1 MAKQKEHQLNT
12 RNLGISVWLNLT
24 IALAE
29 VVGGL
34 LANSLSL
41 LSDALH
47 NLGDGLALLFA
58 FVANRIG
65 KRDATSRKTFGYK
78 RIEILSAFINS
89 MVLIA
94 ISVYL
99 FVEAVKRF
107 LNPAE
112 VDGTIMLIVA
122 VIGLLANVISVII
135 LHKDSSHNLNVKAA
149 YLHLIGDTLSSVA
162 VIGGGLLIYFY
173 EMHWVDP
180 LVTVLIGIYILKEA
194 VSIVKE
200 TVDILMQGTP
210 RDLDL
215 DQVQAAIEKIPGVK
229 NIHHVHTWALDE
241 KQFHFEAH
249 VDLQKDIMVSDAT
262 RMQND
267 IEDMLSKHFG
277 INHVTLQFEHD
288 ACSEKDL
295 VNNHTK

>member
-1 MAKQKEHQLNT
+1 MAQKMEHQLNT
-12 RNLGISVWLNLT
+12 KNLRISVWLNLI

-58 FVANRIG
+58 YVANKVG
-65 KRDATSRKTFGYK
+65 KRDATRRKTFGYK

-99 FVEAVKRF
+99 FVEAIRRF

-122 VIGLLANVISVII
+122 IIGLLANVISVII
-135 LHKDSSHNLNVKAA
+135 LHKDSAHNLNVKAA

-162 VIGGGLLIYFY
+162 VIGGEYLSIS
-173 EMHWVDP
+173 M
-180 LVTVLIGIYILKEA
+180 TCIGWI
-194 VSIVKE
+194 
-200 TVDILMQGTP
+200 
-210 RDLDL
+210 R
-215 DQVQAAIEKIPGVK
+215 
-229 NIHHVHTWALDE
+229 
-241 KQFHFEAH
+241 
-249 VDLQKDIMVSDAT
+249 
-262 RMQND
+262 
-267 IEDMLSKHFG
+267 
-277 INHVTLQFEHD
+277 
-288 ACSEKDL
+288 
-295 VNNHTK
+295 